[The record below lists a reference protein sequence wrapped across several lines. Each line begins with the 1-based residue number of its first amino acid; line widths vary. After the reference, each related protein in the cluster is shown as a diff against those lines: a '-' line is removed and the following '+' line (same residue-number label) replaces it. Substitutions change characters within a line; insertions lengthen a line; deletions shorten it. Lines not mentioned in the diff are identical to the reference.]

1 MYFFFHSGLDV
12 MVLLEKINLAD
23 KVPKIAKN
31 ASTFI
36 IAYAIHKLF
45 APVRMAITLG
55 STPFIVR
62 YLRNKGF
69 LKK

>member
-1 MYFFFHSGLDV
+1 MA
-12 MVLLEKINLAD
+12 LLEKVDLAD
-23 KVPKIAKN
+23 KVPKFAEN

-36 IAYAIHKLF
+36 VAYAIHKLF
-45 APVRMAITLG
+45 APVRITITLG

-62 YLRNKGF
+62 FLRNKGI

>member
-1 MYFFFHSGLDV
+1 MSSLHSGLDV
-12 MVLLEKINLAD
+12 VWLLEKVGLAE
-23 KVPKIAKN
+23 KFPKIAEN
-31 ASTFI
+31 ASTFV
-36 IAYAIHKLF
+36 IAYAVHKLF
-45 APVRMAITLG
+45 APVRISITLG